1 MVLAAC
7 DCHSHTL
14 QHYWHQ
20 WHNVNQVHDVIV
32 CKLLQENIV
41 NVQKCTINVV
51 LGPKSFGGFFCFV
64 QRVCRRSTTVIHK
77 INVNQPVKVNSNK
90 ISVINVFLYF
100 LIQSMKM
107 VSMTIHTSVCN

>member
-20 WHNVNQVHDVIV
+20 WHNVNQVHGVIV

-41 NVQKCTINVV
+41 NVQKCMINV
-51 LGPKSFGGFFCFV
+51 LGPVGFPCFV
-64 QRVCRRSTTVIHK
+64 QRVCRRSNIK
-77 INVNQPVKVNSNK
+77 
-90 ISVINVFLYF
+90 L
-100 LIQSMKM
+100 M
-107 VSMTIHTSVCN
+107 